1 MQTLFKLPPTAAQPM
16 LKTKH
21 GVKKGINGKFT
32 TTEKHNAL
40 MLERYKSANQYYLSQ
55 IAGLAIQIRQK
66 DEEIKRLKSKLNET
80 T

>member
-1 MQTLFKLPPTAAQPM
+1 MRTLFDIPQEQPKLTQ
-16 LKTKH
+16 TKH

-55 IAGLAIQIRQK
+55 IAGLAIQIREK
-66 DEEIKRLKSKLNET
+66 DEEIKRLKKLLCL
-80 T
+80 